1 MLKHWKWPTWLKLAL
16 ISPALLNIAGRIK
29 ASQSDEIDFMEGWL
43 TDRGES
49 PMAHAHHM
57 MSMHHKMEM
66 GMATDDQMA
75 ALAAAESVD
84 FDRQFLTLMIRH
96 HEGAVDM
103 VEDLLDKPA
112 LPTTPSCTSLWVTLR
127 MTKPSRSTR

>member
-1 MLKHWKWPTWLKLAL
+1 
-16 ISPALLNIAGRIK
+16 
-29 ASQSDEIDFMEGWL
+29 MEGWL
-43 TDRGES
+43 TQIAAKS

-112 LPTTPSCTSLWVTLR
+112 LPTTPSCTSLWVISR
-127 MTKPSRSTR
+127 MTKPSR